1 MPYQQ
6 NGQPEHSGKSEPG
19 LKQSGPEHAGSGES
33 RSELSLS
40 KEARSKHSRL
50 TLSGRGHFW
59 QHDLTRPLLELKD
72 VTVVLGEEEVLK
84 DISFSVEKGERLA
97 VVGPNG
103 AGKSTLFRTIAGTLT
118 PTSGE
123 IAIYG
128 KKPGSHIC
136 IAYVPQVN
144 MIDWDFP
151 VTVLDVVM
159 MGRIRK
165 IGFIK
170 RPGRK
175 DREIAY
181 HSLEL
186 VNMEELAGKQIGMLS
201 GGQRQRVFL
210 ARAIAQDAEILMM
223 DEPFTGLDVTS
234 QRDLYRIMDNLTIN
248 GITLLVST
256 HDLNAAKK
264 YFTRIML
271 LNRRIV
277 KIGTGD
283 EVMNPEYLIET
294 FGGHFTIV
302 ESERG
307 TTLIEDSCCSHKEEE
322 VGKSHA

>member
-1 MPYQQ
+1 M
-6 NGQPEHSGKSEPG
+6 
-19 LKQSGPEHAGSGES
+19 
-33 RSELSLS
+33 
-40 KEARSKHSRL
+40 
-50 TLSGRGHFW
+50 
-59 QHDLTRPLLELKD
+59 
-72 VTVVLGEEEVLK
+72 LK